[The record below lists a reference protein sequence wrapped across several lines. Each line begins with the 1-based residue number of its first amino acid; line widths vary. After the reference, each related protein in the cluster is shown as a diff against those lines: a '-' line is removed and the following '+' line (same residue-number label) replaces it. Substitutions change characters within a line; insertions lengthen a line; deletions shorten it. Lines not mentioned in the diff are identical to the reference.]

1 MGAWEA
7 SATEGG
13 IGCGGGDGMR
23 RCGPGEWRGRAGV
36 EDDGGA
42 AETSSTAGRGWAT
55 EARSK
60 MGGGGDDRRVDRKV
74 EDETVRYIGRDPLV
88 PAGNTSRD

>member
-1 MGAWEA
+1 MGAREA

-13 IGCGGGDGMR
+13 VGCGGGDGMR

-36 EDDGGA
+36 DDDGGA

-60 MGGGGDDRRVDRKV
+60 MAVAAAMIDV
-74 EDETVRYIGRDPLV
+74 
-88 PAGNTSRD
+88 